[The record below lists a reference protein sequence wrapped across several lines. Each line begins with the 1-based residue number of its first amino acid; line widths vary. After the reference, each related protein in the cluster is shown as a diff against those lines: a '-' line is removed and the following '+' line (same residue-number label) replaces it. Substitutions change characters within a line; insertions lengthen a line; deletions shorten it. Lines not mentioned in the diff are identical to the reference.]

1 MIPRDFIQT
10 LLSRVDIVDTIERYI
25 PLKKAGG
32 NYVARCPFHQE
43 KSPSFSV
50 SPVKQ
55 FYFCFGCGATGT
67 AISFVM
73 EFTGAGFVET
83 VEELASQVGLE
94 VPQTQSNEFQADK
107 EQDKHG
113 ALLERCHAAMIFYR
127 EQLKQSKDAIE
138 YLKNRGLSGEVAARY
153 GLGFAPNEWRNL
165 EALTPHYTDQSW
177 VDSGLVIQTDEGKRY
192 DRFRGRIMF
201 PILNAKSQVIGF
213 GGRVIKQDEP
223 KYLNSPETPIF
234 EKGHELYGLSQAKE
248 AIRERSQVIVVEG
261 YMDVVALSQW
271 GVQYAVA
278 TLGTATTAAH
288 LQKLMRLARR
298 IVFSF
303 DGDKAGRRAAKRAF
317 EGVLPL
323 LQDGKAFTF
332 LFLPE
337 GEDPDSFIRAHGKE
351 AFERQ
356 MDQALPFSEYFFEV
370 IREDVDISTMEGRAK
385 ALTQAKSYLE
395 QIKAP
400 AMSLLLREA
409 VATKLGVSLD
419 LVKGVVGESKA
430 VTASKREPLVPR
442 RDQPMSLAARM
453 MVALIIDPSLLE
465 RFGYPEQSIP
475 GQDEEALM
483 TVVNILRD
491 QGEGVSPQ
499 GVLELLRGHDYFNLV
514 EKAIRR
520 EWVALEQTPQEELDA
535 FYQDGLSRLQEA
547 YVAARVQELMQMSK
561 ERSLSDMELV
571 ELKRLLL
578 LKKRG

>member
-25 PLKKAGG
+25 PLKKAGS

-55 FYFCFGCGATGT
+55 FYYCFGCGATGT

-73 EFTGAGFVET
+73 EYTGADFVET
-83 VEELASQVGLE
+83 IEELASQVGLE
-94 VPQTQSNEFQADK
+94 VPQSQAHEFQQTK
-107 EQDKHG
+107 EQDQFTS
-113 ALLERCHAAMIFYR
+113 LYDRCHTAMLYYR
-127 EQLKQSKDAIE
+127 EQLKLSAEAIE
-138 YLKNRGLSGEVAARY
+138 YLKNRGLSGEVAARF
-153 GLGFAPNEWRNL
+153 GLGFAPNQWRNL
-165 EALTPHYTDQSW
+165 EGLSPVYSDNSW
-177 VDSGLVIQTDEGKRY
+177 VDSGLVVQADEGKRY

-201 PILNAKSQVIGF
+201 PILNAKGQVIGF

-223 KYLNSPETPIF
+223 KYLNSPETAIF

-271 GVQYAVA
+271 GVHYAVA
-278 TLGTATTAAH
+278 TLGTATTATH

-317 EGVLPL
+317 EVGLPL
-323 LQDGKAFTF
+323 LQDGKEFTF

-337 GEDPDSFIRAHGKE
+337 GEDPDSFIRVNGKE
-351 AFERQ
+351 AFERKIEE
-356 MDQALPFSEYFFEV
+356 ALPFSEYFFEV
-370 IREDVDISTMEGRAK
+370 IREDADIATMEGRAK
-385 ALTQAKSYLE
+385 VLTQAKTYLE

-400 AMSLLLREA
+400 AMSMLLREA
-409 VATKLGVSLD
+409 VAKQLGVSID
-419 LVKGVVGESKA
+419 LVKSVVGEVKA
-430 VTASKREPLVPR
+430 VPTATRSPLVQR

-465 RFGYPEQSIP
+465 RCGYPGHTLK

-483 TVVNILRD
+483 TVVNLLRE
-491 QGEGVSPQ
+491 QSGTISPQ
-499 GVLELLRGHDYFNLV
+499 GLLELLRGHDQFVLV

-520 EWVALEQTPQEELDA
+520 EWIALEHTPQEELDG
-535 FYQDGLSRLQEA
+535 FYQDGLLRLEDA
-547 YVAARVQELMQMSK
+547 YVATRVQELMKFSR
-561 ERSLSDMELV
+561 ERSLSELELV
-571 ELKRLLL
+571 ELQRLLS
-578 LKKRG
+578 LKKKG